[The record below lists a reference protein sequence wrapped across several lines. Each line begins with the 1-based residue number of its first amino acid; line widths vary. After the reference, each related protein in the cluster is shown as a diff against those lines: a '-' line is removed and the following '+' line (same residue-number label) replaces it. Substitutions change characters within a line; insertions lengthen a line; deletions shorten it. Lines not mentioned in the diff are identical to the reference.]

1 VSTGISLPV
10 NERDESLDRL
20 LEALRGAV
28 TALRDEEVD
37 FLLGGSLASWARGG
51 PSTDHDVDLFVREG
65 DAERAAEALAAAG
78 FEVERPAEGWLVK
91 AWRDGVLVDVIFHPS
106 SGAIDDDV
114 FARAEE
120 MEVDAVR
127 LRVASLEDVL
137 AAKLLGLNEQDLDLG
152 PSLEVA
158 RALREQIDW
167 EAVEAR
173 TSGSPYA
180 RAFIFLARQLEIAP
194 A

>member
-1 VSTGISLPV
+1 MPD
-10 NERDESLDRL
+10 RDESFERL
-20 LEALRGAV
+20 LATMRKAVAALQ
-28 TALRDEEVD
+28 ESEVD

-51 PSTDHDVDLFVREG
+51 PETDHDVDLFVRAD
-65 DAERAAEALAAAG
+65 DAESAAEALRGAR
-78 FEVERPAEGWLVK
+78 FDVERPAEGWLVK
-91 AWRDGVLVDVIFHPS
+91 AHDGDVVVDVIFRPS
-106 SGAIDDDV
+106 SGEVDDEV

-137 AAKLLGLNEQDLDLG
+137 TAKLLALNEQNLDYRRV
-152 PSLEVA
+152 LEIA

-167 EAVEAR
+167 AAVEER
-173 TSGSPYA
+173 TKDSPYA
-180 RAFIFLARQLEIAP
+180 RAFISLARDLDVA